1 MNLVAILLIRAPLPG
16 LQTPM
21 KLLGR
26 ADECALL
33 DKLVDDLSRGESRSM
48 VLRGE
53 AGVGKTALLQY
64 LDRVRCGH

>member
-1 MNLVAILLIRAPLPG
+1 
-16 LQTPM
+16 M

-48 VLRGE
+48 VLRGA
-53 AGVGKTALLQY
+53 AGVGKPLSCIT
-64 LDRVRCGH
+64 